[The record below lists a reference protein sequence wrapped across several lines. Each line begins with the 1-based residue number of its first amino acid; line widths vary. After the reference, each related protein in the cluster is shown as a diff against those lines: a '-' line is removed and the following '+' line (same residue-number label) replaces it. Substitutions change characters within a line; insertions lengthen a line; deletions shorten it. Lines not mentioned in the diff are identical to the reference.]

1 MHPRLQAVMHAQ
13 SPSHNR
19 FAFIDDVLTAHDK
32 FGAAQSNLSGGIIT
46 G

>member
-19 FAFIDDVLTAHDK
+19 FTFIDDVLTAHDK
-32 FGAAQSNLSGGIIT
+32 FGAAQSNPSGGIIT